1 MALQLGTISHSR
13 RRVGLQAVGESELTK
28 ALVQKRI
35 LICIRVVYDIA
46 ESRVVVLVSGL
57 IARVSLLRHLGQ
69 LVNKV
74 QLDTASGRSGD
85 A

>member
-1 MALQLGTISHSR
+1 M
-13 RRVGLQAVGESELTK
+13 QAVGESELTI

-74 QLDTASGRSGD
+74 QLDTSSCQVADVSG
-85 A
+85 